1 MRSDI
6 FTKGDSKAPHRSL
19 LYSLGLSER
28 ELNRPIIAVVNSY
41 NELIPGH
48 KHLREI
54 AERVKAGI
62 RYKGGVPLEF
72 NVIGICDGLAMNH
85 EGMKYSLP
93 SREIIAD
100 SVESMLKAHPVDGAV
115 FIPNCDKIVP
125 GMIMGGARVNI
136 PSIFVSGGPMLS
148 GRYKSEKLGLSE
160 VFEAVGKKAAGII
173 IGEELSE
180 IEKCA
185 CPTCGSCAGMY
196 TANSM
201 NCLTEAIGLALAG
214 NGTVP
219 AVMARRYSLA
229 EITGE
234 TVMDLVENDIKM
246 LDILTKKSFENAMA
260 VDLALGASSN
270 TVLHLAAIAYE
281 SKVDFSLDILDMI
294 ENLGRKTPQLCKLS
308 PASKTFIEELDSVGG
323 ISCVIAEL
331 NKLQDKVIDDSVL
344 TVNGNLSDRLINK
357 GADGEII
364 RTIENPYRFDGGL
377 AVLRGNIAPDGAIV
391 KQGAVLESMMKF
403 TGTARPFDS
412 EEEACEAI
420 LNNKIKPNDIVVIR
434 YEGPKGGP
442 GMREMLTPTA
452 ALAGQGLDS
461 SVALITDGRFSGAT
475 KGASIGHVSPEA
487 AAGGLIAYIVDGD
500 KIEIDIPNRSIKL
513 LVDEKEIENR
523 KKFIKIRINT
533 ELTGYL
539 KRYAAFVQS
548 ADKGAVLENGGD

>member
-1 MRSDI
+1 MRSDT
-6 FTKGDSKAPHRSL
+6 FTKGGSKAPHRSL
-19 LYSLGLSER
+19 LYAMGLSER

-54 AERVKAGI
+54 SERVKAGI

-85 EGMKYSLP
+85 AGMKYSLP

-136 PSIFVSGGPMLS
+136 PSVFVSGGPMLS
-148 GRYKSEKLGLSE
+148 GRYKGEKLGLSE
-160 VFEAVGKKAAGII
+160 TFEAVGKRAAGLITDD
-173 IGEELSE
+173 ELTE

-201 NCLTEAIGLALAG
+201 NCLTEAIGLALPG
-214 NGTVP
+214 NGTIP
-219 AVMARRYSLA
+219 AVMAKRYALA
-229 EITGE
+229 ELTGE
-234 TVMDLVENDIKM
+234 TIMDLLENNIKM
-246 LDILTKKSFENAMA
+246 LDILTEKAFKNAMA

-281 SKVDFSLDILDMI
+281 SGVDFSLDIIDKI
-294 ENLGRKTPQLCKLS
+294 GRKTPQLCKLS
-308 PASKTFIEELDSVGG
+308 PASKTFIEELDAVGG
-323 ISCVIAEL
+323 ISCVMAEL
-331 NKLQDKVIDDSVL
+331 CKLGNKVIYEDVITSSGVL
-344 TVNGNLSDRLINK
+344 SERLLNK
-357 GADGEII
+357 KADGEII
-364 RTIENPYRFDGGL
+364 RTIENPHRHDGGL
-377 AVLRGNIAPDGAIV
+377 AVLRGNIAVNGAIV
-391 KQGAVLESMMKF
+391 KQGAVLENMMKF
-403 TGTARPFDS
+403 TGIARAFES

-420 LNNKIKPNDIVVIR
+420 LNNKIKSGDIVVIR

-461 SVALITDGRFSGAT
+461 CVALITDGRFSGAT
-475 KGASIGHVSPEA
+475 KGTSIGHVSPEA
-487 AAGGLIAYIVDGD
+487 AAGGLIAYVLDGD
-500 KIEIDIPNRSIKL
+500 RIETDIPNRSIKL
-513 LVDEKEIENR
+513 LVDEKEIEDR
-523 KKFIKIRINT
+523 KKYIEIKKKP

-548 ADKGAVLENGGD
+548 ADKGAVLEL

>member
-1 MRSDI
+1 MRSDT
-6 FTKGDSKAPHRSL
+6 FTKGGSKAPHRSL
-19 LYSLGLSER
+19 LYAMGLSER

-54 AERVKAGI
+54 SERVKAGI

-85 EGMKYSLP
+85 AGMKYSLP

-136 PSIFVSGGPMLS
+136 PSVFVSGGPMLS
-148 GRYKSEKLGLSE
+148 GRYKGEKLGLSE
-160 VFEAVGKKAAGII
+160 TFEAVGKRAAGLITDD
-173 IGEELSE
+173 ELTE

-201 NCLTEAIGLALAG
+201 NCLTEAIGLALPG
-214 NGTVP
+214 NGTIP
-219 AVMARRYSLA
+219 AVMAKRYALA
-229 EITGE
+229 ELTGE
-234 TVMDLVENDIKM
+234 TIMDLLENNIKM
-246 LDILTKKSFENAMA
+246 LDILTEKAFKNAMA

-281 SKVDFSLDILDMI
+281 SGVDFSLDIIDKI
-294 ENLGRKTPQLCKLS
+294 GRKTPQLCKLS
-308 PASKTFIEELDSVGG
+308 PASKTFIEELDAVGG
-323 ISCVIAEL
+323 ISCVMAEL
-331 NKLQDKVIDDSVL
+331 CKLGNKVIYEDVITSSGVL
-344 TVNGNLSDRLINK
+344 SERLLNK
-357 GADGEII
+357 KADGEII
-364 RTIENPYRFDGGL
+364 RTIENPHRHDGGL
-377 AVLRGNIAPDGAIV
+377 AVLRGNIAVNGAIV
-391 KQGAVLESMMKF
+391 KQGAVLENMMKF
-403 TGTARPFDS
+403 TGIARAFES

-420 LNNKIKPNDIVVIR
+420 LNNKIKSGDIVVIR

-461 SVALITDGRFSGAT
+461 CVALITDGRFSGAT
-475 KGASIGHVSPEA
+475 KGTSIGHVSPEA
-487 AAGGLIAYIVDGD
+487 AAGGLIAYVLDGD
-500 KIEIDIPNRSIKL
+500 RIEIDIPNRSIKL
-513 LVDEKEIENR
+513 LVDEKEIEDR
-523 KKFIKIRINT
+523 KKYIEIKKKP

-548 ADKGAVLENGGD
+548 ADKGAVLEL